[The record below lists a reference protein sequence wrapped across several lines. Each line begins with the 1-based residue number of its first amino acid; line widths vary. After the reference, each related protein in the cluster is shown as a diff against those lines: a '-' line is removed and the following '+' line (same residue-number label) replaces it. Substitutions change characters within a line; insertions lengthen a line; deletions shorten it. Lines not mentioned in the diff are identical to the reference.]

1 MALLIRPLFTHQ
13 ASLFT
18 QHQATICRGFSMA
31 TVLAGRKRHEKL
43 DVPKDKSGVIIG
55 KRKASVYFPKVFAL
69 LAMIKS
75 CLLCRKEFQTKPTQS
90 MSSGRDQCP
99 FRLAI
104 LRSQVTLLAN
114 NPFQETTHWISS
126 IRIKLSR

>member
-31 TVLAGRKRHEKL
+31 TVLTSRKKHEKL
-43 DVPKDKSGVIIG
+43 DVPKDKSGIIIG
-55 KRKASVYFPKVFAL
+55 KRKQAVYYPKVFAL
-69 LAMIKS
+69 LANTMTKS
-75 CLLCRKEFQTKPTQS
+75 CLLYRKEFQTKPTQS

-104 LRSQVTLLAN
+104 LRSQVCNTC
-114 NPFQETTHWISS
+114 Q
-126 IRIKLSR
+126 